1 MASSERKERKWWDPF
16 IAYNKEY
23 KGFMLGNAAA
33 GVVHLLNAIATI
45 IVDEHFGDIEYPMYQ
60 GFSDWSNKNAFCS
73 AEGVGTYE
81 NVFEFTN
88 DNNNTFVVD
97 PTSVG
102 KRYALSLGWLIFS
115 FHLLSGVFQLGIGCF
130 FGKSY
135 SRSVMKDGVNI
146 WRFVEYSIS
155 ASIMLICLLLIQY
168 VQDIYA
174 QIGVGVLTAATMLFG
189 LVAEW
194 LFSDSFISKKQ
205 AEGTSN
211 ASPVM
216 STTNAPGGNSL
227 QLIGVANFVDEV
239 GIRQRSFWSN
249 DSGDRRFRTFQEKDK
264 VDNVET
270 YIKVRKIG
278 WCAHFSGWL
287 TIIGAYGGVL
297 FNHFYWSVENSDRKA
312 PDFVEPLLWG
322 ICALYN
328 IFGFTQLYQMC
339 LKDPWCSSCR
349 NKKSESRGFLCT
361 SRVLTR
367 KTKKGDVEVE
377 EEIISDD
384 GSKIKCKCCKSEI
397 SLNEGIEL
405 FYVLNSL
412 TTKSVLGW
420 VIISQL
426 MVQEGVQI
434 NQIVECE

>member
-16 IAYNKEY
+16 KDHNGKF
-23 KGFMLGNAAA
+23 KPFMVWNAAA
-33 GVVHLLNAIATI
+33 GVLHLGNALATI
-45 IVDEHFGDIEYPMYQ
+45 IVDIEYGDVDYPMYQ
-60 GFSDWSNKNAFCS
+60 GFSDWSNKTTFCS

-88 DNNNTFVVD
+88 DDDITLVVD
-97 PTSVG
+97 PTHVG
-102 KRYALSLGWLIFS
+102 KRYALNLGLLIFS
-115 FHLLSGVFQLGIGCF
+115 FHLLSGVFQLGIGCC

-135 SRSVMKDGVNI
+135 SRSVMQDGVNI

-168 VQDIYA
+168 VQDVYA

-205 AEGTSN
+205 AEGLSTATSTI
-211 ASPVM
+211 ASG
-216 STTNAPGGNSL
+216 SNSL
-227 QLIGVANFVDEV
+227 QLVGVANFVDEV

-249 DSGDRRFRTFQEKDK
+249 SFADEKLGIFKKEDK
-264 VDNVET
+264 IDNVET

-361 SRVLTR
+361 SRV
-367 KTKKGDVEVE
+367 TKDNRDGKEVE
-377 EEIISDD
+377 IITDD
-384 GSKIKCKCCKSEI
+384 GSKIKCKCCRSEI

-412 TTKSVLGW
+412 TTKTVLGW

-426 MVQEGVQI
+426 IIQEGVEI

>member
-1 MASSERKERKWWDPF
+1 MASSGRKERKWSDPF
-16 IAYNKEY
+16 IAYNGEFKP
-23 KGFMLGNAAA
+23 FMVWNAAA
-33 GVVHLLNAIATI
+33 GVLHLGNALATF
-45 IVDEHFGDIEYPMYQ
+45 IVDQEFGDVDYPMYQ
-60 GFSDWSNKNAFCS
+60 GFSDWSNKTTFCS

-88 DNNNTFVVD
+88 DDDITLVVD
-97 PTSVG
+97 PTHVG

-115 FHLLSGVFQLGIGCF
+115 FHLLSGVFQLGIGCC
-130 FGKSY
+130 FGRSY
-135 SRSVMKDGVNI
+135 SRSVMEDGVNI

-205 AEGTSN
+205 AEGTST
-211 ASPVM
+211 AT
-216 STTNAPGGNSL
+216 STIAPAGDSL

-239 GIRQRSFWSN
+239 GIRKRSFWSN
-249 DSGDRRFRTFQEKDK
+249 DFGDGVFRTSEEKVK

-278 WCAHFSGWL
+278 WCAHLSGWL

-349 NKKSESRGFLCT
+349 NKKSESSGFLCT

-367 KTKKGDVEVE
+367 KTKKGNVEVE
-377 EEIISDD
+377 EKIGITDD

-412 TTKSVLGW
+412 TTKTVLGW

-426 MVQEGVQI
+426 IVQEGVQI